1 MTENTNVIEQ
11 AAFAVAEV
19 LSKLRDPAPPSE
31 GGGHARNL
39 DELAAR
45 IDALNWA
52 AAMYIAMVAQ
62 VNGPEQVPVTK
73 MIDDYEA
80 MIYKALA
87 SRNVVK
93 QSVNH

>member
-1 MTENTNVIEQ
+1 MIENASVVEQ
-11 AAFAVAEV
+11 AAFAVTEV
-19 LSKLRDPAPPSE
+19 LSKLRDPTPPSE

-45 IDALNWA
+45 IDALNQA
-52 AAMYIAMVAQ
+52 AAVFIAMVAQ

-73 MIDDYEA
+73 MIADYEA

-87 SRNVVK
+87 NRNVVK